1 MTKAI
6 NRQPS
11 RLSFWGLLVDEVKG
25 REETQ
30 GLSCQGIKEVRR
42 ETRLTT
48 AGHVL
53 LAGAV
58 LALACAVV
66 VVGRREAQSRQSL
79 LGYCNRAPIQLL
91 ESFSPSGT
99 IAPSPMPPRGP
110 PPLELLALNVP
121 IATLAQRQRLA
132 QQAREIKQLSQYHCK
147 SMQFFSESQQA
158 LATMANGSATLAAT
172 MLGLLSLHG
181 LQTAIRWPF
190 TVLLASAFS
199 LSMAVVSIQG
209 FHLHDNARKSRVLF
223 LQTLVI
229 ARAFATGIANQ
240 DYRYQTT
247 VLPLRNPQ
255 SVGVLLRQIDAQ
267 LAVVDS
273 PIFFMNESFSTNEFK
288 ILLHNILTTESNN

>member
-99 IAPSPMPPRGP
+99 IAPSP
-110 PPLELLALNVP
+110 
-121 IATLAQRQRLA
+121 
-132 QQAREIKQLSQYHCK
+132 
-147 SMQFFSESQQA
+147 
-158 LATMANGSATLAAT
+158 
-172 MLGLLSLHG
+172 
-181 LQTAIRWPF
+181 
-190 TVLLASAFS
+190 
-199 LSMAVVSIQG
+199 
-209 FHLHDNARKSRVLF
+209 
-223 LQTLVI
+223 
-229 ARAFATGIANQ
+229 
-240 DYRYQTT
+240 
-247 VLPLRNPQ
+247 LPLGYAGDDAGWHYRSRYHERARVPDGDVAACFGGAI
-255 SVGVLLRQIDAQ
+255 SVSRGK
-267 LAVVDS
+267 VV
-273 PIFFMNESFSTNEFK
+273 
-288 ILLHNILTTESNN
+288 